1 MGLFSEMGPGM
12 SRDRASYRRARGT
25 CYTTPVME
33 RERTDAYEDRLLR
46 RVPLEVL
53 AAAAA
58 LAVPAALLFD
68 PLTGLLFFA
77 GGALAALGF
86 TTLKRSLSKVL
97 DRGRQGALRSGVAL
111 YALRLVLI
119 CAVFFLI
126 ILFFPKKILA
136 FGAGFSMIVLVSLV
150 EGVRALLLMK
160 TWKD

>member
-1 MGLFSEMGPGM
+1 MGLFLEMGPGM
-12 SRDRASYRRARGT
+12 SRNPASYRPAPGT
-25 CYTTPVME
+25 CYTTLAME
-33 RERTDAYEDRLLR
+33 RERSDAYEERVLR
-46 RVPLEVL
+46 RVPLEIL
-53 AAAAA
+53 AAAAV
-58 LAVPAALLFD
+58 LAIPAALLFD
-68 PLTGLLFFA
+68 PLTGLLFLA

-97 DRGRQGALRSGVAL
+97 DRGREGALRSGIAL

-126 ILFFPKKILA
+126 ILLYPKKIVA
-136 FGAGFSMIVLVSLV
+136 FGAGFSMIVLVSLG